1 MKLSIQRSHH
11 VMDVSSQAQ
20 ARHRRVVGAL
30 VSLML
35 SKPISD
41 VVAVEGEVNA
51 RVDPHTGLKSWQ
63 FEGEGLAIEFL
74 QVPPD
79 FIRASYAARGLPKE
93 VIESVATQ
101 CVFGSIVRNLSDQP
115 LSYRVA
121 DWRYL
126 THDAVEHKIKTKTQW
141 LEQWHGIGVRFS
153 WSILADD
160 VTFSEGDWI
169 QGFTTI
175 AEPHGS
181 RLGLKIVWTIAGESH
196 EKILPDLECAPAP
209 E

>member
-1 MKLSIQRSHH
+1 MTHPIQPGILAMEDSFQVQTSGRPL
-11 VMDVSSQAQ
+11 A
-20 ARHRRVVGAL
+20 GAL
-30 VSLML
+30 ILLML
-35 SKPISD
+35 WMPISGLTAD
-41 VVAVEGEVNA
+41 EGEMVA
-51 RVDPHTGLKSWQ
+51 HTDPDTGLKRWQ
-63 FEGEGLAIEFL
+63 YAGDGLSIEFI

-93 VIESVATQ
+93 LIETVATQ
-101 CVFGSIVRNLSDQP
+101 CVFGSIVRNLGDQP

-126 THDAVEHKIKTKTQW
+126 STDGVEHKVKTKTQW
-141 LEQWHGIGVRFS
+141 LEQWHGMGVRFS

-160 VTFSEGDWI
+160 VTFAKGDWI

-175 AEPHGS
+175 DEPHGS
-181 RLGLKIVWTIAGESH
+181 RIGLKVVWSIAGEHH

>member
-1 MKLSIQRSHH
+1 MKPSVQPGLH
-11 VMDVSSQAQ
+11 VMDDSTQAK
-20 ARHRRVVGAL
+20 RRRVVGVLA
-30 VSLML
+30 SLML
-35 SKPISD
+35 SIPMY
-41 VVAVEGEVNA
+41 VGAGEGEVVA
-51 RVDPHTGLKSWQ
+51 GVDPDTGLKSWQ
-63 FEGEGLAIEFL
+63 FEGEGLSIEFL

-79 FIRASYAARGLPKE
+79 FIRASYAARGLPE
-93 VIESVATQ
+93 ELIESVATQ

-126 THDAVEHKIKTKTQW
+126 TSDAVEHKIKTKTQW
-141 LEQWHGIGVRFS
+141 LEQWHAMGVRFS
-153 WSILADD
+153 WSMLADD

-175 AEPHGS
+175 PEPHGS
-181 RLGLKIVWTIAGESH
+181 RIGLKVVWTIAGKHH
-196 EKILPDLECAPAP
+196 ENILPGLDCAPVP

>member
-1 MKLSIQRSHH
+1 MLLLLT
-11 VMDVSSQAQ
+11 MPMSSA
-20 ARHRRVVGAL
+20 
-30 VSLML
+30 
-35 SKPISD
+35 
-41 VVAVEGEVNA
+41 GETGVIA
-51 RVDPHTGLKSWQ
+51 RVNPDTGLKSWQ

-93 VIESVATQ
+93 LIESVATR

-126 THDAVEHKIKTKTQW
+126 SVDAVEHKIKTKTQW
-141 LEQWHGIGVRFS
+141 LEQWHDMGVRFN
-153 WSILADD
+153 WSMLADD
-160 VTFSEGDWI
+160 VTFSKGDWI
-169 QGFTTI
+169 QGFTTV

-181 RLGLKIVWTIAGESH
+181 HIGLKVVWSIAGKRH
-196 EKILPDLECAPAP
+196 EKILPNLECAPAP

>member
-1 MKLSIQRSHH
+1 MMHSIQPGFCIMSGSPQ
-11 VMDVSSQAQ
+11 VT
-20 ARHRRVVGAL
+20 ARHRRVAIAVAL
-30 VSLML
+30 LML
-35 SKPISD
+35 SVSMFLD
-41 VVAVEGEVNA
+41 AGEGEPVM
-51 RVDPHTGLKSWQ
+51 RVDPNTGLKSWEYQ
-63 FEGEGLAIEFL
+63 GKELAIEFL

-79 FIRASYAARGLPKE
+79 FIRASFAARGLPKDL
-93 VIESVATQ
+93 IESVATQ

-126 THDAVEHKIKTKTQW
+126 TTGDVEHEIKTKTQW
-141 LEQWHGIGVRFS
+141 LEQWHGMGVRFS

-160 VTFSEGDWI
+160 VTFSKGDWI

-175 AEPHGS
+175 PEPHGS
-181 RLGLKIVWTIAGESH
+181 RIDIKVVWSIAGERY
-196 EKILPDLECAPAP
+196 EKILPDLECAPTP